1 MCLSVNSRDFFFF
14 VFSKTT
20 VLGFYGLKRDKKK
33 TPRARTHEKKK
44 GISSLSFPHSY
55 ISALEIEEH
64 RTTRRRTTK
73 KPFSR
78 FFSSPLLTAGNESA
92 EECSFGCWYSFWQQ
106 QHQQRDLV
114 LKTHLFFHGGDR
126 RLNLSRSSS

>member
-1 MCLSVNSRDFFFF
+1 MCLSVNSRDFFFCIF
-14 VFSKTT
+14 ENNGFR
-20 VLGFYGLKRDKKK
+20 VLRFETRQKK